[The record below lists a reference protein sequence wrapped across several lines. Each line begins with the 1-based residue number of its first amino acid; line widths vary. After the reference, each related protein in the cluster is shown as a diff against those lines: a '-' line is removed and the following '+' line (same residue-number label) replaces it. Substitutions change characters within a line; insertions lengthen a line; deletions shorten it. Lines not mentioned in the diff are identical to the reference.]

1 MELKHIIES
10 KGSFNKDLTLQDYQ
24 NTKPFLNGVSGLVD
38 TIHRKY
44 PELRNTFKKLKSLDW
59 SEDEFR
65 FEKCNADFKDAYN
78 SDKVSQ
84 DMADLMIETIM
95 WQWEADSNV
104 SQTPI
109 AIISM
114 IQPIFEIFELESE
127 ISKNECLIK
136 EHEVFVKD
144 SGWVSIADVKIGDII
159 LTYDTETRTTKFD
172 VVKDTIKKMY
182 NDDLIMI
189 KNNRN
194 HFKQVVT
201 KGHRMV
207 TKRLYSTNESKLN
220 SIEIY
225 EANNCPTNGSMA
237 FITSGEKEGNISSLT
252 AKDKLWIAF
261 QADGSYNNKKY
272 NGGYTG
278 KIPLSFNFKKERKKE
293 HLREILKEI
302 GYEYSEY
309 NLSKEGYTLFSV
321 KVPIS
326 EFIETG
332 KTFDWIDLDNINSDW
347 CKSFVDELYKWDGCK
362 RNIKKCIVTYSS
374 KSKQCIDIVNTIS
387 NFAGYRSKLYQ
398 EKNDCYQLTITNSDY
413 VVGNVVYKTLIKHND
428 YVYCVTVES
437 GAFVTKLDDSITVT
451 GNCIHANT
459 YSEIVRLSFDNPHDV
474 MNKVLSAQEP
484 LKRLEIVEK
493 TLGTVYKEFLNRQY
507 SIVNNLPVKEDSYYI
522 KLIITMYFTIYCL
535 ERIQFMASFAI
546 TFTICTLAKAYQPIG
561 EAVQKICQD
570 EFETHCV
577 GRKYILLDIL
587 KKQYPKEF
595 EECKPLM
602 NDIFNAIVDSEK
614 NWTES
619 LFENRSI
626 VGIDCET
633 LTQWILFNAADVH
646 YSVGL
651 ENDYIFPDKNPM
663 PSLNTWLSMNL
674 LQNANQ

>member
-1 MELKHIIES
+1 MELKDIIES

-44 PELRNTFKKLKSLDW
+44 PELRDTFKKLKSLDW

-127 ISKNECLIK
+127 ISKNE
-136 EHEVFVKD
+136 
-144 SGWVSIADVKIGDII
+144 
-159 LTYDTETRTTKFD
+159 
-172 VVKDTIKKMY
+172 
-182 NDDLIMI
+182 
-189 KNNRN
+189 
-194 HFKQVVT
+194 
-201 KGHRMV
+201 
-207 TKRLYSTNESKLN
+207 
-220 SIEIY
+220 
-225 EANNCPTNGSMA
+225 
-237 FITSGEKEGNISSLT
+237 
-252 AKDKLWIAF
+252 
-261 QADGSYNNKKY
+261 
-272 NGGYTG
+272 
-278 KIPLSFNFKKERKKE
+278 
-293 HLREILKEI
+293 
-302 GYEYSEY
+302 
-309 NLSKEGYTLFSV
+309 
-321 KVPIS
+321 
-326 EFIETG
+326 
-332 KTFDWIDLDNINSDW
+332 
-347 CKSFVDELYKWDGCK
+347 
-362 RNIKKCIVTYSS
+362 IV
-374 KSKQCIDIVNTIS
+374 
-387 NFAGYRSKLYQ
+387 
-398 EKNDCYQLTITNSDY
+398 
-413 VVGNVVYKTLIKHND
+413 
-428 YVYCVTVES
+428 
-437 GAFVTKLDDSITVT
+437 
-451 GNCIHANT
+451 HANT

-507 SIVNNLPVKEDSYYI
+507 CIVNNLPVKEDSYYI

-602 NDIFNAIVDSEK
+602 NDIFKAIVDSEK

-674 LQNANQ
+674 LQNANQEGDSTAYKVGIVDKSSMGKVGFNKFD